1 MTTATAVSDV
11 SARKKLNLAMMP
23 QRSLLFY
30 TLTSVLPFVAVVA
43 ALLLSVRGS
52 MLAGI
57 VTVSALI
64 TLAGFGML
72 LYELT
77 YDIAGYPEYKLPI
90 WSVFYLLV
98 YLITGFTFVIFA
110 LHTSSPGTLFG
121 GIATTDKAAFLD
133 ALYISMSNYIGVA
146 PDSSFS
152 FRTQSAR
159 FLAVGQGLLS
169 MFLNI
174 VIITK
179 FVSSF

>member
-1 MTTATAVSDV
+1 MDTRKEATPS
-11 SARKKLNLAMMP
+11 KKMSMAMMP

-30 TLTSVLPFVAVVA
+30 TLTSVLPLVAIAA
-43 ALLLSVRGS
+43 ALLLSVHGS
-52 MLAGI
+52 MLSGI
-57 VTVSALI
+57 AIRCALVS
-64 TLAGFGML
+64 LAGFGML
-72 LYELT
+72 LYDLT

-98 YLITGFTFVIFA
+98 YLISGFTFVIFA
-110 LHTSSPGTLFG
+110 LHTNSPGTLFG
-121 GIATTDKAAFLD
+121 GMATTDKAAFLD